1 MKTNTE
7 DLTVQGS
14 KDRDII
20 LIFMFRKV
28 GRKRKGVQERRQIDK
43 QCEININT
51 VAEELVSSENIAS
64 EVWVP
69 QQDRF

>member
-28 GRKRKGVQERRQIDK
+28 CRKRKGVQERRQIDK

>member
-69 QQDRF
+69 QLDRF

>member
-28 GRKRKGVQERRQIDK
+28 CRKRKGVQERRWIDK

-51 VAEELVSSENIAS
+51 VAEELASSENIAS

-69 QQDRF
+69 

>member
-28 GRKRKGVQERRQIDK
+28 GRKRKGVQERR
-43 QCEININT
+43 
-51 VAEELVSSENIAS
+51 
-64 EVWVP
+64 
-69 QQDRF
+69 

>member
-28 GRKRKGVQERRQIDK
+28 VRKRKGVQERRQIDK

-51 VAEELVSSENIAS
+51 VAEELISSENIAS